1 MVSVSPTTTVS
12 TAGNSSEEEIV
23 VSSLFTRGFHNSQ
36 VMSQARFWG
45 IFSHLERF
53 LFSTCRQTVLSPK
66 TKDAREGL
74 KSETCAVSGLRTET
88 V

>member
-1 MVSVSPTTTVS
+1 MVSVSPATTVS
-12 TAGNSSEEEIV
+12 TIGNSSEEEIV
-23 VSSLFTRGFHNSQ
+23 VSSLFTRGLHNSQ

-45 IFSHLERF
+45 ILSHLESF

>member
-12 TAGNSSEEEIV
+12 TVGNSSEEEIV
-23 VSSLFTRGFHNSQ
+23 VSSLFTRGLHNSQ
-36 VMSQARFWG
+36 VMAQAHFWG
-45 IFSHLERF
+45 ILSHLERF

-74 KSETCAVSGLRTET
+74 KSDTCAVSGLHKET
-88 V
+88 I